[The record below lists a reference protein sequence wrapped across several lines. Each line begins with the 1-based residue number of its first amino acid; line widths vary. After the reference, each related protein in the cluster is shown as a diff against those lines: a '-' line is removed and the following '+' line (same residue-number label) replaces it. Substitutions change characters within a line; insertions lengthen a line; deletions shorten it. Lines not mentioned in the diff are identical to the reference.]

1 MLKVFIDLSHR
12 GNFQIKPTA
21 LYKLEL
27 FIFLEK
33 MLLYSLIYLIGDPP
47 LHTMLPPSV
56 LHGR

>member
-27 FIFLEK
+27 LIFWGENAI
-33 MLLYSLIYLIGDPP
+33 LLSN
-47 LHTMLPPSV
+47 LPNW
-56 LHGR
+56 